1 MRGHRNDALLRA
13 VRAVILA
20 AAPVAA
26 LASEGSLPEL
36 PMVTVVGKVEQP
48 LSETAS
54 TVSLIDAGQI
64 AAMLANDAREL
75 FRFEPGLSVG
85 GDPNRFGLG
94 AVSIRGLGGNRVLVQ
109 TDGVP
114 APAGFAV
121 GSYSDTG
128 RPLTDLGFVER
139 VEVLRGP
146 ASSLY
151 GSDALA
157 GVIAISTVRPHDLIG
172 TGAGLATTARGGW
185 SSVDGGWYSSVLG
198 TGRWGA
204 TSVLLGYGAR
214 RGEAADIAADV
225 EPNPTS
231 TGRDTAHLR
240 LEHDTTAGPLGL
252 TATFDSMRRV
262 TDVDSLELS
271 GGRFANTVLLR
282 GDDRNESLRVVLDQ
296 SLDSP
301 FGLDR
306 GNWRVYWQRGEVDQ
320 FTDEERRRSS
330 RAAPLAIERRFL
342 YQDTIAGGELAL
354 AHTIAADHRLVGGIE
369 LSRSRVEELRDGLQ
383 TDLDTGESTNV
394 LLGETMPVRDFPISE
409 VSKAGLFLQDD
420 WRPGQGPIGII
431 AALRA
436 DWYRLDPRPDDT
448 YREDN
453 PAQVPVELDTFS
465 VSPRLGLTWRIGETA
480 TGFVQYAHGFRAPPF
495 EDANIG
501 LDLPQFNVRAIPNPD
516 LKPERSDSVELGLR
530 LEDHAVSGSLSA
542 WFGRYLDFIQTKV
555 NLGPDP
561 ETGVILFQ
569 SQNLDRAEI
578 WGVEAALSFAL
589 GAASARLDDWT
600 LDFSA
605 AYAHGDDAVRNVPLD
620 SIEPTRAVLGL
631 RYDAPGRRVRLG
643 LFATAVAAKRRVDPT
658 TPDPLRL
665 DGFFTLDATAGWTLS
680 ENWRVDAGVFNLTD
694 ASYLEWADV
703 RGRPAGDPLL
713 DYYRRPGRNWRLTVT
728 ASW

>member
-1 MRGHRNDALLRA
+1 M
-13 VRAVILA
+13 
-20 AAPVAA
+20 
-26 LASEGSLPEL
+26 
-36 PMVTVVGKVEQP
+36 
-48 LSETAS
+48 
-54 TVSLIDAGQI
+54 
-64 AAMLANDAREL
+64 
-75 FRFEPGLSVG
+75 
-85 GDPNRFGLG
+85 
-94 AVSIRGLGGNRVLVQ
+94 
-109 TDGVP
+109 
-114 APAGFAV
+114 
-121 GSYSDTG
+121 
-128 RPLTDLGFVER
+128 
-139 VEVLRGP
+139 
-146 ASSLY
+146 
-151 GSDALA
+151 
-157 GVIAISTVRPHDLIG
+157 
-172 TGAGLATTARGGW
+172 
-185 SSVDGGWYSSVLG
+185 
-198 TGRWGA
+198 
-204 TSVLLGYGAR
+204 
-214 RGEAADIAADV
+214 
-225 EPNPTS
+225 
-231 TGRDTAHLR
+231 
-240 LEHDTTAGPLGL
+240 
-252 TATFDSMRRV
+252 
-262 TDVDSLELS
+262 
-271 GGRFANTVLLR
+271 
-282 GDDRNESLRVVLDQ
+282 
-296 SLDSP
+296 
-301 FGLDR
+301 
-306 GNWRVYWQRGEVDQ
+306 DQ

-501 LDLPQFNVRAIPNPD
+501 LDLPQFNVRAIPNQD